1 MDGNSPENLPFCLWV
16 NTLSKIFL
24 CIGGIFVFLL
34 KIQDVRCYQ
43 HIQFRMT
50 KEDIQRLQEENAAL
64 REEVERLK
72 NELIRLVSRNL
83 DLSERLE
90 EDLEMRRRTDVAREL
105 LNGNIERQRN
115 ADLKDDAQLMAL
127 IELQVEENGPHLKPD
142 FDSAALAQLLGVS
155 KERLARLFSH
165 QTIYRTA
172 DAYIDNLRVLAAMR
186 MLREK
191 PQWSIAAVAE
201 ESGIGNV
208 RTLQRRMQEVI
219 GMTPVDYRRM
229 LTRDL

>member
-1 MDGNSPENLPFCLWV
+1 MMKDE
-16 NTLSKIFL
+16 IER
-24 CIGGIFVFLL
+24 L
-34 KIQDVRCYQ
+34 K
-43 HIQFRMT
+43 
-50 KEDIQRLQEENAAL
+50 EENDAL
-64 REEVERLK
+64 RKEVEQLK

-127 IELQVEENGPHLKPD
+127 IELHVEQEKPHLKAD

-155 KERLARLFSH
+155 QERLNKLFRH
-165 QTIYRTA
+165 QTIHRTPE
-172 DAYIDNLRVLAAMR
+172 AYLDNLRVLYALR
-186 MLREK
+186 LLREK

-208 RTLQRRMQEVI
+208 RTLQRRVQEVV

-229 LTRDL
+229 LTRDQ